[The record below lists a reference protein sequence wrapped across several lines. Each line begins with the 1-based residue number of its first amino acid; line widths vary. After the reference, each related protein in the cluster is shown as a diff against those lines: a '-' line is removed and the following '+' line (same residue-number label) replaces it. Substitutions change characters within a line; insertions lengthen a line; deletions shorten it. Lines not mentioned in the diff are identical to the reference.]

1 VKVFKGKLDDLNQ
14 RLKET
19 GDRIGKLK
27 KGTRLE
33 VDAISYYEQKLE
45 EALSKWKECVSQLQ
59 NQN

>member
-1 VKVFKGKLDDLNQ
+1 MFKGKLDDLNQ

>member
-1 VKVFKGKLDDLNQ
+1 VFKGKLDDLNQ

-45 EALSKWKECVSQLQ
+45 EALNKWKECIGRL
-59 NQN
+59 